1 MIRAII
7 FLFNMV
13 GVLSINLMLSD
24 DVSLSVGVPSEVNAG
39 TEFDVEL
46 NLQKGSVESFARFQQ
61 DIPNGLTVQVVDP
74 ASSNF
79 TFENQKIKIIWL
91 KLPSEK
97 EVKVL
102 YRLKVDERLK
112 GQFDLKGVFSYIDGN
127 QRKSVN
133 VTSSAILIKPSTRI
147 DPNLIVDI
155 QEFQQMVPMQPP
167 ISLVAKNVRC
177 IRQVPSIVGEGNEF
191 IVNILVNKGSTEK
204 FAKIE
209 EEVPQGFKAEAVQTK
224 DAIFTFKDQKVKFL
238 WMNLPAEQR
247 FVVSYKLI
255 PINKTEAKQITLKGT
270 FSFIINEATQVID
283 IVQREV
289 DLSNLDPKNLEG
301 IIASVSSP
309 TLISTSNQNI
319 VGQPTSTTFTEPGV
333 DGGKEIAIKYQ
344 KIEEKKRV
352 SKQRA
357 IDLKSFMLEPEKGVY
372 YRVQIA
378 AGHRPVDI
386 KQYFRKYKISEEIR
400 TEEHEGW
407 YKYSVGS
414 FPAYKE
420 ARDYRVNLWK
430 KTTISDAFVA
440 AYNNGKRITVQEA
453 LMITNQK
460 WYR

>member
-1 MIRAII
+1 
-7 FLFNMV
+7 MV
-13 GVLSINLMLSD
+13 GVLSINLMLSE
-24 DVSLSVGVPSEVNAG
+24 DVSLNVGVPSVVNAG
-39 TEFDVEL
+39 AEFDVEL
-46 NLQKGSVESFARFQQ
+46 TLQKGSIESFARFQQ
-61 DIPNGLTVQVVDP
+61 DLPNGLTAQVVDP
-74 ASSNF
+74 ANANF
-79 TFENQKIKIIWL
+79 TFENQKVKIIWL

-97 EVKVL
+97 EFKVL

-112 GQFDLKGVFSYIDGN
+112 GEFDLKGVFSYIDDN
-127 QRKSVN
+127 QRKSVK
-133 VTSSAILIKPSTRI
+133 VVSSAILIKQSSRI

-155 QEFQQMVPMQPP
+155 KDFQQMVPIQPP

-177 IRQVPSIVGEGNEF
+177 IRQVPSVVGVNNEY

-209 EEVPQGFKAEAVQTK
+209 EEIPQGFKAEAIQTK

-247 FVVSYKLI
+247 FVVSYKLT
-255 PINKTEAKQITLKGT
+255 PINKAEVKSLALKGT

-283 IVQREV
+283 ITQKEV
-289 DLSNLDPKNLEG
+289 DLTNLDPRNLEG
-301 IIASVSSP
+301 IIATVPMPTFSS
-309 TLISTSNQNI
+309 IGGQN
-319 VGQPTSTTFTEPGV
+319 VDGQPTSNSYTEPGV
-333 DGGKEIAIKYQ
+333 DGGKEIEIKYQ
-344 KIEEKKRV
+344 KIEEKKQPIGKRV
-352 SKQRA
+352 

-372 YRVQIA
+372 FRVQIA

-386 KQYFRKYKISEEIR
+386 KNYFKKYKLPQEVR

-414 FPAYKE
+414 FNGYRE

-430 KTTISDAFVA
+430 TTKLSDAFVA
-440 AYNNGKRITVQEA
+440 AYNNGIRITVQEA

-460 WYR
+460 WFK

>member
-7 FLFNMV
+7 FLLNMV
-13 GVLSINLMLSD
+13 GVLSINLMLSEN
-24 DVSLSVGVPSEVNAG
+24 VSLSVGVPSEVNAG

-46 NLQKGSVESFARFQQ
+46 TLQKGSIESFARFQQ
-61 DIPNGLTVQVVDP
+61 DLPNGLSAQSVDP
-74 ASSNF
+74 ASANF

-91 KLPSEK
+91 KLPADK
-97 EVKVL
+97 ELKVL

-112 GQFDLKGVFSYIDGN
+112 GQFDLNGVFSYIEDN
-127 QRKSVN
+127 QRKSVA
-133 VTSSAILIKPSTRI
+133 VKSSSIQIKPSSRI

-155 QEFQQMVPMQPP
+155 QEFQQMVPVQPP
-167 ISLVAKNVRC
+167 VSLIARNVRC
-177 IRQVPSIVGEGNEF
+177 IRQVPSSVGDGNEF

-209 EEVPQGFKAEAVQTK
+209 EVIPEGFKAEAVQAK

-247 FVVSYKLI
+247 FVVSYKLT
-255 PINKTEAKQITLKGT
+255 PINKVEAKQLALKGT

-283 IVQREV
+283 IVQKEV
-289 DLSNLDPKNLEG
+289 DLSNLDSKNLDG
-301 IIASVSSP
+301 IIASVPAPSLSSEG
-309 TLISTSNQNI
+309 NQN
-319 VGQPTSTTFTEPGV
+319 VTSSSYTEPGV

-344 KIEEKKRV
+344 KIEDKKQITTRRV
-352 SKQRA
+352 F
-357 IDLKSFMLEPEKGVY
+357 DLKPYMLEPEKGVY

-386 KQYFRKYKISEEIR
+386 KNYFKKYKIPQEIR

-414 FPAYKE
+414 FGAYKE

-430 KTTISDAFVA
+430 TSSIGDAFVA
-440 AYNNGKRITVQEA
+440 AYNNGTRITVQEA

-460 WYR
+460 WCK

>member
-7 FLFNMV
+7 FLLNMV
-13 GVLSINLMLSD
+13 GVLSINLMLSE

-46 NLQKGSVESFARFQQ
+46 TLQKGSIESFARFQQ
-61 DIPNGLTVQVVDP
+61 DLPNGLTAQSVDP
-74 ASSNF
+74 ASANF

-97 EVKVL
+97 ELKVL

-112 GQFDLKGVFSYIDGN
+112 GQFDLKGIFSYIEDN

-133 VTSSAILIKPSTRI
+133 VTSSSIVIKPSSRI

-155 QEFQQMVPMQPP
+155 QEFQQMVPVQPP

-177 IRQVPSIVGEGNEF
+177 IRQVPSIAGDGSEF

-209 EEVPQGFKAEAVQTK
+209 EEIPQGFKAEAVQTK

-238 WMNLPAEQR
+238 WMNLPPEQR
-247 FVVSYKLI
+247 FVVSYRLI
-255 PINKTEAKQITLKGT
+255 PISKTEAKQLLLKGT
-270 FSFIINEATQVID
+270 FSFIINEATQVIE
-283 IVQREV
+283 IVQKEV
-289 DLSNLDPKNLEG
+289 DLSNLDSKNLEG
-301 IIASVSSP
+301 IIASVPAPSFSS
-309 TLISTSNQNI
+309 SSNQNI
-319 VGQPTSTTFTEPGV
+319 EGQPNSSSYTDPGA
-333 DGGKEIAIKYQ
+333 DGGKEIEIKHK
-344 KIEEKKRV
+344 KIEDKKPATSKRV
-352 SKQRA
+352 
-357 IDLKSFMLEPEKGVY
+357 IDLKPFMLEPEKGVY

-386 KQYFRKYKISEEIR
+386 KSYFKKYKIPQEIR

-414 FPAYKE
+414 FGAYQE

-430 KTTISDAFVA
+430 STSISDAFVA
-440 AYNNGKRITVQEA
+440 AYNNGTRITVQEA
-453 LMITNQK
+453 LMISNQK
-460 WYR
+460 WCK